1 MATNRATRYRATTL
15 SDVIDAQGRIRRWV
29 AAQAGID
36 QPTLSHL
43 EKGRRT
49 IPADVADRI
58 AMALQTPMLDLF
70 EPVVGDDDGV

>member
-1 MATNRATRYRATTL
+1 
-15 SDVIDAQGRIRRWV
+15 V